1 MADPVVDR
9 LLREL
14 PRPQGPFR
22 RLEGEEARIAF
33 ERGRAVNRALHAAHR
48 ELDGFEIAEVH
59 PALLAGDPVDLE
71 NKRAVSWETYDAI
84 ARFWLDKGPSDPAEP
99 ALPPCPPA
107 PDLAVFGEASRH
119 TVMRDGAAYLVL
131 WPLET
136 ADAGVLGPDRPRV
149 FASDGSGTAYAW
161 GAGPAG
167 DGVYEL
173 PFVPVRPGLARYV
186 GPTVSSLLD
195 RLGGRA

>member
-1 MADPVVDR
+1 MADAVVDR

-22 RLEGEEARIAF
+22 RLEGDAARAAF
-33 ERGRAVNRALHAAHR
+33 ERGRAANRALHAAHR
-48 ELDGFEIAEVH
+48 ELDGYEIAEVH
-59 PALLAGDPVDLE
+59 PVLLGGDPVAPE
-71 NKRAVSWETYDAI
+71 NKRAVNWETYDAL
-84 ARFWLDKGPSDPAEP
+84 ARFWLDKARSDPDEP
-99 ALPPCPPA
+99 GLPPCPPS
-107 PDLAVFGEASRH
+107 PDLAVFGEAARH

-131 WPLET
+131 WPLE
-136 ADAGVLGPDRPRV
+136 ADVLGPGRPRV

-173 PFVPVRPGLARYV
+173 PFVPARPSLATYV
-186 GPTVSSLLD
+186 GPTVTALLD
-195 RLGGRA
+195 HLGASA